1 MTNDLMNLLIS
12 LCDDLAWGRP
22 ADEDKLY
29 ALTAEGRSDGDLA
42 RLAEAFGLML
52 VKLEARAM
60 NQEKLI
66 AELEKSNRDLAKA
79 RENLAGKNE
88 VLARAVLETYNT
100 RQLIGQC
107 PALRRAGVLALSIA
121 RRPINTLILGPT
133 GSGKEVVAKLIHY
146 NSPRRDGNFL
156 AVNCSTLPET
166 LFESEMFGVEKGV
179 ATGVDQRKGL
189 MEAASGGTLFLD
201 ELADLSLPNQV
212 KLLRALQEGEVR
224 RLGSSRSIKVDLLVI
239 SATSA
244 DMTLALAEKRF
255 RSDLYYRLNVA
266 EITLPPLAQRGD
278 DILILGRHFL
288 NQHAARLGRSPLELS
303 PPVQAAL
310 MAHPWPGNV
319 RELSNEMERLA
330 ALTIG
335 QTVQLGDL
343 SSRLTAPPP
352 PPAEGNPAAAG
363 AENAPPEPGSLDQ
376 AARQAV
382 LAALARCNGNKTRA
396 ALCLGLSREG
406 LRKKLKRL
414 GLPG

>member
-1 MTNDLMNLLIS
+1 MTQDLMNILIS

-29 ALTAEGRSDGDLA
+29 ALTAEGRSDGNLA

-52 VKLEARAM
+52 VKLDARAM

-66 AELEKSNRDLAKA
+66 AELEKSNRELNEA
-79 RENLAGKNE
+79 RESLAGKNE
-88 VLARAVLETYNT
+88 VLARAVLETYHS

-107 PALRRAGVLALSIA
+107 PVLRRAGILALSIA

-156 AVNCSTLPET
+156 AVNCSALPET

-179 ATGVDQRKGL
+179 ATGVGQRQGL

-201 ELADLSLPNQV
+201 ELADLSLPNQA

-224 RLGSSRSIKVDLLVI
+224 RLGSSRPIKVDLLFI
-239 SATSA
+239 SATGV
-244 DMTLALAEKRF
+244 DMIQAMAEKRF

-266 EITLPPLAQRGD
+266 EITLPPLSQRGD
-278 DILILGRHFL
+278 DILILSRHFL
-288 NQHAARLGRSPLELS
+288 NQHAARLGRGPLELS
-303 PPVQAAL
+303 PPVKAAL
-310 MAHPWPGNV
+310 MAHNWPGNV

-335 QTVQLGDL
+335 QTVQLDDL
-343 SSRLTAPPP
+343 SARLTAPST
-352 PPAEGNPAAAG
+352 PAAGGNQAG
-363 AENAPPEPGSLDQ
+363 REAESASTEPGALDQ

-396 ALCLGLSREG
+396 ALILGLSREG
-406 LRKKLKRL
+406 LRKKIKKL
-414 GLPG
+414 GL